1 MASTSNRAL
10 LANYLLG
17 QQSSAMGKNYI
28 SNPSAFMN
36 TVGTS
41 VSGSAT
47 IARNTTS
54 PLTAISDFSISLPN
68 NATDYVAFSTD
79 TFDSSMSGKNCEL
92 RLDYTASSIGS
103 NVVVQ
108 IVQGSNIVAS
118 SSALST
124 ASTAR
129 TVSVNAPCG
138 DLSTAT
144 TIRVANSTGNSGTS
158 ALKVA
163 NVTYGLATNLSQV
176 SQAQFYGS
184 YTYNATGSCS
194 FNTTGTLNTWMDFTS
209 AGTCTGVAAGNA
221 EAPATTIPGIR
232 LRNLPPG
239 RYQFVVTGQLGQG
252 GAAQNYWM
260 TSLTDGTNRT
270 APNGNFTAGS
280 GPNYSTYS
288 YSAMQEYTSVQ
299 SDVTMKLQGYLVTTA
314 NGLYINSG
322 ATGTAQ
328 FKIEVY
334 RFPSTSELAYR
345 PDQVAQS
352 WTGYHT
358 ANCEFSRQNT
368 SYGDFAADG
377 SCSLMQRSNTNMGT
391 VTTTG
396 ATTPGIVFTPNSA
409 GKFRVCARDNVLA
422 GGISMTAAGVQ
433 YPTPFAICG
442 DLVAASVSPLTVKL
456 QGKATGSSYVQI
468 NPNTLDTESAI
479 EWSIINITQSIPAP
493 LLVGSVTS
501 NSSGLERVERAR
513 VTANGSSCAVTS
525 QSGSWLA
532 SCSSPAAGQYL
543 FTINSGIFSV
553 TPFCSVTKSTNN
565 GQDRVGW
572 YDIGS
577 SSSTSLRLLTGA
589 GSSGMSSLANDV
601 NGEYSI

>member
-209 AGTCTGVAAGNA
+209 A
-221 EAPATTIPGIR
+221 
-232 LRNLPPG
+232 
-239 RYQFVVTGQLGQG
+239 
-252 GAAQNYWM
+252 
-260 TSLTDGTNRT
+260 
-270 APNGNFTAGS
+270 
-280 GPNYSTYS
+280 
-288 YSAMQEYTSVQ
+288 
-299 SDVTMKLQGYLVTTA
+299 
-314 NGLYINSG
+314 
-322 ATGTAQ
+322 
-328 FKIEVY
+328 
-334 RFPSTSELAYR
+334 
-345 PDQVAQS
+345 
-352 WTGYHT
+352 
-358 ANCEFSRQNT
+358 
-368 SYGDFAADG
+368 
-377 SCSLMQRSNTNMGT
+377 
-391 VTTTG
+391 
-396 ATTPGIVFTPNSA
+396 
-409 GKFRVCARDNVLA
+409 
-422 GGISMTAAGVQ
+422 
-433 YPTPFAICG
+433 
-442 DLVAASVSPLTVKL
+442 
-456 QGKATGSSYVQI
+456 
-468 NPNTLDTESAI
+468 
-479 EWSIINITQSIPAP
+479 
-493 LLVGSVTS
+493 
-501 NSSGLERVERAR
+501 
-513 VTANGSSCAVTS
+513 
-525 QSGSWLA
+525 
-532 SCSSPAAGQYL
+532 
-543 FTINSGIFSV
+543 
-553 TPFCSVTKSTNN
+553 
-565 GQDRVGW
+565 
-572 YDIGS
+572 
-577 SSSTSLRLLTGA
+577 
-589 GSSGMSSLANDV
+589 
-601 NGEYSI
+601 